1 MAFGY
6 EQTGLMADDL
16 ANKMMKCWSDPF
28 STEHDP
34 RHLLMLGA
42 TEIRR
47 LRRLTITM
55 DEMLA
60 DMHNQRK
67 PEPQFMIFVVGLAMI
82 AGLMMLLWTLVRPAL

>member
-1 MAFGY
+1 MGFGK
-6 EQTGLMADDL
+6 EQAGLMADDL
-16 ANKMMKCWSDPF
+16 ADKMMGCWSDPF
-28 STEHDP
+28 STEYDP

-60 DMHNQRK
+60 DMHRPRNSQ
-67 PEPQFMIFVVGLAMI
+67 PPFAIFVLALAMI
-82 AGLMMLLWTLVRPAL
+82 AGVMMLMWTLVRPVL